1 MKNPNKK
8 SLALVTFC
16 LLALGAITGCRS
28 VEENRPT
35 WLPQSAPIVYR
46 RYCEGMYATK
56 LKAKVSEPEFIQATK
71 ELNLTSPA
79 QDKEYPKNIDALRWI
94 KGPDKKWDPSPDA
107 EGTLIC
113 HHYHL
118 WELVKYENGYL
129 YYMVLNT
136 DLH

>member
-1 MKNPNKK
+1 MK
-8 SLALVTFC
+8 SLDTKSFPLATSC
-16 LLALGAITGCRS
+16 LLALGVIVGCKS

-35 WLPQSAPIVYR
+35 WLPQSAPILYR
-46 RYCEGMYATK
+46 RYEGKYAIK

-79 QDKEYPKNIDALRWI
+79 QDKEYPQNTDALRWT
-94 KGPDKKWDPSPDA
+94 KGPDKKWDPSPAA

-113 HHYHL
+113 HHYNL

-136 DLH
+136 DMH